1 MAAATDNN
9 TANCELCAKKILEFT
24 LSVKNDDYVYLSFDN
39 KKINMKTKQVEP
51 TTVPFIYST
60 ADFGTNLVLCND
72 DEYIKKLVDL
82 PECANVNIRELNS
95 KLTKYITG
103 IHFLLLPVKQTHYYS
118 PNMFMPN
125 STITFDKTHYIYHTL
140 FNKYISYHYIRK
152 RLAFCDFWDFVSSP
166 ITNRP
171 TFDK

>member
-1 MAAATDNN
+1 MSATNDNN
-9 TANCELCAKKILEFT
+9 TANCELCARKILEFT
-24 LSVKNDDYVYLSFDN
+24 LSIKDDDYAYLSFDN
-39 KKINMKTKQVEP
+39 KKINMKTKKVEP

-60 ADFGTNLVLCND
+60 AQFGTNLVLCNY

-95 KLTKYITG
+95 KLTEYIPG
-103 IHFLLLPVKQTHYYS
+103 IHSYTPELRTHYYS

-125 STITFDKTHYIYHTL
+125 STITFKSYSICHTL
-140 FNKYISYHYIRK
+140 FNKYISHHYMRK
-152 RLAFCDFWDFVSSP
+152 RVGFCNFWDFVSSP
-166 ITNRP
+166 FTDRP